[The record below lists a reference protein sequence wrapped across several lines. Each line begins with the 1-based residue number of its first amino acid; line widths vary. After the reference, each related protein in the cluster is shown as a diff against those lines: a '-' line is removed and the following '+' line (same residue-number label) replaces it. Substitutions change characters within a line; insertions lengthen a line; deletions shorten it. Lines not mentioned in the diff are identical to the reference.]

1 MLEKQKSSLMED
13 KKVNKK
19 IRENYSKFSM
29 V

>member
-1 MLEKQKSSLMED
+1 MLDKQKSSLMED

-19 IRENYSKFSM
+19 IRENYSKFLM